1 MIEAIAKIVEAAQ
14 EVAVSVEECKIS
26 ISVIED
32 MKNLISEI
40 SEGVSKSDE
49 LSDFKKINGVPE
61 TAETQ
66 LDARSTYFKEGHSYE
81 TDDRGRIYKKDGE
94 VIPGVEYT
102 SNGGK
107 YRVDAGGNV
116 ETLKEGYQST
126 YKERYDQTP
135 TEGDRG
141 SWTGDRAESCYKPN
155 VETEKGAKAA
165 EKLSEY
171 GLEGIEYRDALPNF
185 DACAEES
192 VEIDMTENRP
202 SNFEN
207 ADIECAKKWNE
218 EGKGGR
224 SDWSARDVANYRH
237 DHNMTWHE
245 CADRKT
251 CQMISRD
258 IHDYFGH
265 SGGVFECKKI
275 VEKSIGGGF
284 DAWYKDLEQ
293 RF

>member
-1 MIEAIAKIVEAAQ
+1 MIEAIAKIAEAAQ

-32 MKNLISEI
+32 MRNLISEI
-40 SEGVSKSDE
+40 GEGVSESEE
-49 LSDFKKINGVPE
+49 LSNLETVDGVSE
-61 TAETQ
+61 AAETK
-66 LDARSTYFKEGHSYE
+66 LDARSTYFKDGHSYE
-81 TDDRGRIYKKDGE
+81 TDDRGQIYKKDGE
-94 VIPGVEYT
+94 LIPGVEYT

-116 ETLKEGYQST
+116 ETLEEGYQSS

-135 TEGDRG
+135 VEGERG

-155 VETEKGAKAA
+155 IENEKGAKVA

-171 GLEGIEYRDALPNF
+171 GLDGIKYEDAVPNF
-185 DACAEES
+185 DECAEET
-192 VEIDMTENRP
+192 VEIDMTENRY
-202 SNFEN
+202 SNVSEGIVGNFEK
-207 ADIECAKKWNE
+207 ADTECAKKWNA
-218 EGKGGR
+218 EGKDGKT
-224 SDWSARDVANYRH
+224 DWTARDVADYRRE
-237 DHNMTWHE
+237 HNMTWHE

-265 SGGVFECKKI
+265 SGGVCECKKI
-275 VEKSIGGGF
+275 AGQSFGGGF
-284 DAWYKDLEQ
+284 DA
-293 RF
+293 